1 MALESNR
8 DTAKPGSRVSAM
20 DTREAL
26 RRKKTQSRS
35 CLDCRAGPVRG
46 RSGDTAAQRRTG
58 RDICAVTRDKTDA
71 C

>member
-26 RRKKTQSRS
+26 HRKKDVESELPGLPCRS
-35 CLDCRAGPVRG
+35 CAWP
-46 RSGDTAAQRRTG
+46 QW
-58 RDICAVTRDKTDA
+58 
-71 C
+71 

>member
-26 RRKKTQSRS
+26 RRKKDAEPELPGLPCRS
-35 CLDCRAGPVRG
+35 CAWL
-46 RSGDTAAQRRTG
+46 QW
-58 RDICAVTRDKTDA
+58 
-71 C
+71 